1 MVFTLLDS
9 NKPQAP
15 LSVYRGHMGSSDSLP
30 IGSNKVPLP
39 IPAEVVSEEKSWRV
53 RVVTAAGDDEVIS
66 SPVVSSG
73 GKLGSHNESLLPF
86 LTRMVAAEASG
97 GQN

>member
-1 MVFTLLDS
+1 
-9 NKPQAP
+9 
-15 LSVYRGHMGSSDSLP
+15 MGSSDSLP

-39 IPAEVVSEEKSWRV
+39 IPAEVVSEKSWRV
-53 RVVTAAGDDEVIS
+53 RVVTAAGDDEVIP

-73 GKLGSHNESLLPF
+73 GKLGSHNESVLSF
-86 LTRMVAAEASG
+86 LTRVVAAEASG